1 MPGLRPCVAPEL
13 APAWERSGA
22 LGQCLALGLFSHG
35 QVGDCPLL
43 GEGRLSQGGPQGQLP
58 LLDPPY
64 PHRLVEL
71 APQYYL
77 SNLPPSESRDLL
89 MELREKVV
97 AVEDVPAVPEPLGE
111 AAGREDEE
119 REVCVL
125 Q

>member
-1 MPGLRPCVAPEL
+1 MLQEHP
-13 APAWERSGA
+13 WSW
-22 LGQCLALGLFSHG
+22 
-35 QVGDCPLL
+35 
-43 GEGRLSQGGPQGQLP
+43 LP
-58 LLDPPY
+58 LLDPC

-97 AVEDVPAVPEPLGE
+97 AAEDIPAEPEPQGE
-111 AAGREDEE
+111 AAGSEDEE